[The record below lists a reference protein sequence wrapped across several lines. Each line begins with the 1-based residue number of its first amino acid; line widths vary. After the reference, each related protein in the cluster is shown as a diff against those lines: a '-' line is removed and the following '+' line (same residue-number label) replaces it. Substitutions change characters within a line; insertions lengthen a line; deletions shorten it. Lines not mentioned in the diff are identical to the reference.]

1 MLLMLNSCRQ
11 KICVNLMKKE
21 KCIHIQMYICSKSI
35 TLGVQNMT
43 RGIQNLTEDTLG
55 VQNMT
60 RVIQNLTGDTE
71 FDSSPCH
78 ILHRC

>member
-21 KCIHIQMYICSKSI
+21 KCIHIQMYICGKSI

-43 RGIQNLTEDTLG
+43 RG
-55 VQNMT
+55 
-60 RVIQNLTGDTE
+60 IQNLTGDTE

-78 ILHRC
+78 ILHPHTLFEGCKI